1 MRSGDPGGGPAEGTK
16 LQMACST
23 FEKRIAIHSSADA
36 IYAELSDPGR
46 RWGRNGEAV

>member
-23 FEKRIAIHSSADA
+23 FERRITIHSSADTIHA
-36 IYAELSDPGR
+36 DLSDPGR
-46 RWGRNGEAV
+46 RLERNGEAA